1 MAENGRVRIAL
12 SRFLLGF
19 AGNQCLTLP
28 GPWNHSPKCSV
39 QLDMACAGTI
49 SWSNAGMVIP
59 SRRATGPVVKTV
71 TKTETRPAANI
82 VQRPVVSTAASM
94 DGMLTPRQPESDA
107 ARRALAGVGAQV
119 ESDWSEVVRRCLSGE
134 SPAWTELVRAHH
146 RRVYALCYRF
156 TGSGTDA
163 EDLTQDVFL
172 KIYANLATF
181 DTNRGSLHVWITT
194 LTRNLL
200 VDHFRRSRN
209 LRITGSLD
217 EGWEESGESR
227 PLLPIDR
234 LEAKGPSQHDQ
245 ATRRELEKMVQQ
257 ALTQVSPE
265 LREAVILR
273 DLQDLDYKEIAQV
286 LGIPEGTVK
295 SRISRG
301 RAELARLL
309 ERNKKE
315 VM

>member
-1 MAENGRVRIAL
+1 MGCV
-12 SRFLLGF
+12 
-19 AGNQCLTLP
+19 
-28 GPWNHSPKCSV
+28 
-39 QLDMACAGTI
+39 GTI
-49 SWSNAGMVIP
+49 SWFDTGIAIP
-59 SRRATGPVVKTV
+59 AHSA
-71 TKTETRPAANI
+71 RPANSAGLA
-82 VQRPVVSTAASM
+82 RPAGKVPAGKSRLDA
-94 DGMLTPRQPESDA
+94 TPRPGHQQQDELERGLRTGLGA
-107 ARRALAGVGAQV
+107 AKGVGVGAQV
-119 ESDWSEVVRRCLSGE
+119 EPDWSEVVRRCLSGE

-156 TGSGTDA
+156 TGSGTEA

-172 KIYANLATF
+172 KVYSNLTSF
-181 DTNRGSLHVWITT
+181 DVTRGSLQVWITT

-200 VDHFRRSRN
+200 VDHFRRTKN
-209 LRITGSLD
+209 LRATGSLD
-217 EGWEESGESR
+217 EGWDETGELR
-227 PLLPIDR
+227 PIDR
-234 LEAKGPSQHDQ
+234 LEQKGPSQHDM

-257 ALTQVSPE
+257 ALALVSPE

-273 DLQDLDYKEIAQV
+273 DLQDLDYKEIAAV

-309 ERNKKE
+309 ERNKRE

>member
-1 MAENGRVRIAL
+1 MG
-12 SRFLLGF
+12 
-19 AGNQCLTLP
+19 
-28 GPWNHSPKCSV
+28 
-39 QLDMACAGTI
+39 CAGTI
-49 SWSNAGMVIP
+49 SWFH
-59 SRRATGPVVKTV
+59 
-71 TKTETRPAANI
+71 
-82 VQRPVVSTAASM
+82 
-94 DGMLTPRQPESDA
+94 
-107 ARRALAGVGAQV
+107 AGVEVPERRGTRTEKRPIVALPEFGPGAGTQTPWRSDGGPSNTGFSESGATLPGRKSLTDSTPGLGRAGQLGIRRSMEAGAQV
-119 ESDWSEVVRRCLSGE
+119 EPDWSDVVRRCLSGE

-163 EDLTQDVFL
+163 EDLTQEVFL
-172 KIYANLATF
+172 KIYANLTSF
-181 DTNRGSLHVWITT
+181 DVARGSLQVWITT

-200 VDHFRRSRN
+200 VDHFRRTRN

-217 EGWEESGESR
+217 EGWDETGELR
-227 PLLPIDR
+227 PIDR
-234 LEAKGPSQHDQ
+234 LEAKGPTQHDQ
-245 ATRRELEKMVQQ
+245 ATRRELEKMVQN
-257 ALTQVSPE
+257 ALAQVSPE

-273 DLQDLDYKEIAQV
+273 DLQDMDYKEIAQV

-309 ERNKKE
+309 ERNKRE

>member
-1 MAENGRVRIAL
+1 MG
-12 SRFLLGF
+12 
-19 AGNQCLTLP
+19 
-28 GPWNHSPKCSV
+28 
-39 QLDMACAGTI
+39 CAGTI
-49 SWSNAGMVIP
+49 SWFQAGIAVP
-59 SRRATGPVVKTV
+59 ERRGIRTVKDPAV
-71 TKTETRPAANI
+71 T
-82 VQRPVVSTAASM
+82 
-94 DGMLTPRQPESDA
+94 LPESTPGTRTQKPWRSDA
-107 ARRALAGVGAQV
+107 GPSNPGSIAPGRKSLTDSTPGLGRVGQLGTGQLGIRRGMEAGAQV
-119 ESDWSEVVRRCLSGE
+119 EPDWSEVVRRCLSGE

-163 EDLTQDVFL
+163 EDLTQEVFL
-172 KIYANLATF
+172 KIYANLTSF
-181 DTNRGSLHVWITT
+181 DTARGSLQVWITT

-200 VDHFRRSRN
+200 VDHFRRTRN

-217 EGWEESGESR
+217 EGWDETGELR
-227 PLLPIDR
+227 PIDR
-234 LEAKGPSQHDQ
+234 LEAKGPTQHDQ
-245 ATRRELEKMVQQ
+245 ATRRELEKMVQN
-257 ALTQVSPE
+257 ALAQVSPE

-273 DLQDLDYKEIAQV
+273 DLQDMDYKEIAQV